1 MPHLVDLSGISN
13 IIEKQMDQISL
24 ITILSLAIVYF
35 LLRPY
40 YLKDIVNYE
49 YKTIADILAFLFLS
63 WVVSTVLGLI
73 LAMNLVPIWWKLKSR
88 KSAHND
94 QRNFINSSDAGTRI
108 QTGFFYVRI
117 AYPKL
122 NRSTTNHI
130 NMEEPGNQLIDL
142 NYWIT

>member
-1 MPHLVDLSGISN
+1 MHHLLDLSGISN

-24 ITILSLAIVYF
+24 ITIFSITIVYF

-73 LAMNLVPIWWKLKSR
+73 LAMNLVPI
-88 KSAHND
+88 
-94 QRNFINSSDAGTRI
+94 
-108 QTGFFYVRI
+108 
-117 AYPKL
+117 
-122 NRSTTNHI
+122 
-130 NMEEPGNQLIDL
+130 
-142 NYWIT
+142 

>member
-1 MPHLVDLSGISN
+1 MLHLVDLSGISN

-24 ITILSLAIVYF
+24 ITILSIAIVYF

-73 LAMNLVPIWWKLKSR
+73 LAMNLVPI
-88 KSAHND
+88 
-94 QRNFINSSDAGTRI
+94 
-108 QTGFFYVRI
+108 
-117 AYPKL
+117 
-122 NRSTTNHI
+122 
-130 NMEEPGNQLIDL
+130 
-142 NYWIT
+142 

>member
-1 MPHLVDLSGISN
+1 MHHLVDLSGISN

-24 ITILSLAIVYF
+24 ITILSIAIVYF

-73 LAMNLVPIWWKLKSR
+73 LAMNLVP
-88 KSAHND
+88 
-94 QRNFINSSDAGTRI
+94 
-108 QTGFFYVRI
+108 V
-117 AYPKL
+117 
-122 NRSTTNHI
+122 
-130 NMEEPGNQLIDL
+130 E
-142 NYWIT
+142 

>member
-1 MPHLVDLSGISN
+1 MHHLVDLSGISN

-24 ITILSLAIVYF
+24 ITIFSITIVYF

-73 LAMNLVPIWWKLKSR
+73 LAMNLVPI
-88 KSAHND
+88 
-94 QRNFINSSDAGTRI
+94 
-108 QTGFFYVRI
+108 
-117 AYPKL
+117 
-122 NRSTTNHI
+122 
-130 NMEEPGNQLIDL
+130 
-142 NYWIT
+142 

>member
-1 MPHLVDLSGISN
+1 MHHLVDLSGISN

-24 ITILSLAIVYF
+24 ITILSIAIVYF

-73 LAMNLVPIWWKLKSR
+73 LAMKLVPI
-88 KSAHND
+88 
-94 QRNFINSSDAGTRI
+94 
-108 QTGFFYVRI
+108 
-117 AYPKL
+117 
-122 NRSTTNHI
+122 
-130 NMEEPGNQLIDL
+130 
-142 NYWIT
+142 

>member
-1 MPHLVDLSGISN
+1 MQHPVDLSDISN

-24 ITILSLAIVYF
+24 ITILSIAIVYF

-73 LAMNLVPIWWKLKSR
+73 LAMNLVP
-88 KSAHND
+88 
-94 QRNFINSSDAGTRI
+94 
-108 QTGFFYVRI
+108 V
-117 AYPKL
+117 
-122 NRSTTNHI
+122 
-130 NMEEPGNQLIDL
+130 
-142 NYWIT
+142 

>member
-1 MPHLVDLSGISN
+1 MHHLVDLSDISN

-24 ITILSLAIVYF
+24 ITILSTAIVYF

-73 LAMNLVPIWWKLKSR
+73 LAMNLVPI
-88 KSAHND
+88 
-94 QRNFINSSDAGTRI
+94 
-108 QTGFFYVRI
+108 
-117 AYPKL
+117 
-122 NRSTTNHI
+122 
-130 NMEEPGNQLIDL
+130 
-142 NYWIT
+142 

>member
-1 MPHLVDLSGISN
+1 MHHLVDLSDIIN

-24 ITILSLAIVYF
+24 ITILSIAIVYF

-73 LAMNLVPIWWKLKSR
+73 LAMNLVPI
-88 KSAHND
+88 
-94 QRNFINSSDAGTRI
+94 
-108 QTGFFYVRI
+108 
-117 AYPKL
+117 
-122 NRSTTNHI
+122 
-130 NMEEPGNQLIDL
+130 
-142 NYWIT
+142 

>member
-1 MPHLVDLSGISN
+1 MHHLVDLSDISN

-24 ITILSLAIVYF
+24 ITILSIAIVYF

-73 LAMNLVPIWWKLKSR
+73 LAMNLVPI
-88 KSAHND
+88 
-94 QRNFINSSDAGTRI
+94 
-108 QTGFFYVRI
+108 
-117 AYPKL
+117 
-122 NRSTTNHI
+122 
-130 NMEEPGNQLIDL
+130 
-142 NYWIT
+142 

>member
-1 MPHLVDLSGISN
+1 MHHLVDLSGISN

-24 ITILSLAIVYF
+24 ITILSIAIVYF

-73 LAMNLVPIWWKLKSR
+73 LAMNLVPI
-88 KSAHND
+88 
-94 QRNFINSSDAGTRI
+94 
-108 QTGFFYVRI
+108 
-117 AYPKL
+117 
-122 NRSTTNHI
+122 
-130 NMEEPGNQLIDL
+130 
-142 NYWIT
+142 